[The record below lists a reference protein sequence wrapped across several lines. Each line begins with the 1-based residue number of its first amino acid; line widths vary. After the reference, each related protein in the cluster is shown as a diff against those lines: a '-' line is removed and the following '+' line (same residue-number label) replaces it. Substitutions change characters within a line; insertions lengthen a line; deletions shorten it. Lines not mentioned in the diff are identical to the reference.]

1 VGEETKVRWMALAL
15 HPSKVLKES
24 KIKKYVE
31 EENKKKEKE

>member
-15 HPSKVLKES
+15 HPEKVLKES

-31 EENKKKEKE
+31 EGNKKKEKE